1 MGCLTA
7 LLNFEAAVVTGYTS
21 GLPYVSLGTL
31 GRHLDRAPTSLSPL
45 SPTPSL
51 ASFPHT
57 PYVCW
62 QMTTAWVMPVTVW
75 RSVQVL
81 SGLPA
86 CALPTHCDTS

>member
-1 MGCLTA
+1 MSG
-7 LLNFEAAVVTGYTS
+7 LLDSTFEAAVVTGFTS
-21 GLPYVSLGTL
+21 GLPYVSLE
-31 GRHLDRAPTSLSPL
+31 RPLDRAPTSLSPL

-51 ASFPHT
+51 ASFPDT